1 MSVAQD
7 PADDF
12 GVGGAVANLE
22 EGEEEVATALDVD
35 HRGRE
40 NRVDDGH
47 EGVVGQFGHE
57 ERDEVGFAAA
67 QRTCGGI
74 GDVVEV
80 LSGLFDA
87 INGRGSDLDITAAT
101 VEDE

>member
-1 MSVAQD
+1 MTSASEAPS
-7 PADDF
+7 PAWKR
-12 GVGGAVANLE
+12 GRR
-22 EGEEEVATALDVD
+22 EVAAALDVD

-40 NRVDDGH
+40 NRGGRRH

-67 QRTCGGI
+67 QRTCRRHW
-74 GDVVEV
+74 DVVEV
-80 LSGLFDA
+80 SGGLFDA

>member
-12 GVGGAVANLE
+12 GVGGAVASLE
-22 EGEEEVATALDVD
+22 EGEEEVAAALDVD

-67 QRTCGGI
+67 QRACGGI
-74 GDVVEV
+74 GDVVEFAC
-80 LSGLFDA
+80 GLLDA
-87 INGRGSDLDITAAT
+87 LDRGGCDLDITAAA